1 MNPAFYKLL
10 ILSTMSEKHYSP
22 VVAELIELI
31 NKNGWHDKFQ
41 KALDRCHE
49 LNTIEYENIRTLDDY
64 FDWCES
70 NLHWVPKEDPE
81 GDIVYQH
88 VTMFYFLL
96 DQSPVKEL
104 QTPIIPSKLKDNV
117 MPPLSPLSEWM
128 RKFVVSL
135 GMWMDSPESLT
146 DEAVQSYYDSPRY
159 NMSDYEMPKGG
170 WKTFNQ
176 FFARSVKPGYR
187 PIAAINDDHVIVS
200 PADSTNDGQ
209 WEVNADSQVYI
220 KGLEWSIEELLEG
233 SDYKDDFKGGIWIH
247 QFLNTT
253 DYHRQHAPVGGK
265 VIEARVIQGATWLGV
280 EAVPIEGD
288 DKGRTHIVRRK
299 LSALDEAGYQFIQTR
314 GLIVLQSNIGKVAIL
329 PMGMA
334 QVSSIVVTAE
344 KGVTLRKGEE
354 ISYFQF
360 GGSDIVMVFER
371 DSNVSITAQPGVHY
385 KVGTRIAQA
394 FPVRE

>member
-1 MNPAFYKLL
+1 MAK
-10 ILSTMSEKHYSP
+10 TTYSP
-22 VVAELIELI
+22 VVQELIDMI
-31 NKNGWHDKFQ
+31 AKNGWQDKFQ
-41 KALDRCHE
+41 KALDNVHAQ
-49 LNTIEYENIRTLDDY
+49 NVIEYENIKTLDDY
-64 FDWCES
+64 YDWCES

-96 DQSPVKEL
+96 DQTPVKEL
-104 QTPIIPSKLKDNV
+104 QTPIIPSKLKGNE
-117 MPPLSPLSEWM
+117 MPELTALSQWM
-128 RKFVVSL
+128 RKFVISL
-135 GMWMDSPESLT
+135 GMWMDTPESL
-146 DEAVQSYYDSPRY
+146 DDAAVQSYYDSPRY
-159 NMSDYEMPKGG
+159 NMGDYVVPKGG

-187 PIAAINDDHVIVS
+187 PVAAVNDDHVIVS

-209 WEVNADSQVYI
+209 WEVNAESKVNI

-233 SDYKDDFKGGIWIH
+233 SDYKDDFAGGIWIH
-247 QFLNTT
+247 QFLNTV
-253 DYHRQHAPVGGK
+253 DYHRQHAAVGGK
-265 VIEARVIQGATWLGV
+265 VIEARVLQGATWLGV

-288 DKGRTHIVRRK
+288 DKGRRHIVRRK
-299 LSALDEAGYQFIQTR
+299 LSALDEAGYQFLQTR
-314 GLIVLQSNIGKVAIL
+314 GLIVIQSKIGKVAIL

-371 DSNVSITAQPGVHY
+371 ASNVSITAQPGVHY
-385 KVGTRIAQA
+385 KVGSRIAEA
-394 FPVRE
+394 YPVGE

>member
-1 MNPAFYKLL
+1 MANK
-10 ILSTMSEKHYSP
+10 IYSP
-22 VVAELIELI
+22 VVQELIDMI
-31 NKNGWHDKFQ
+31 AKNGWEDKFR
-41 KALDRCHE
+41 KALDNVHA
-49 LNTIEYENIRTLDDY
+49 LNVVEYENIKTLDDY
-64 FDWCES
+64 YDWCES
-70 NLHWVPKEDPE
+70 NLHWVPEEDPE

-104 QTPIIPSKLKDNV
+104 QTPVIPSRLKDNV
-117 MPPLSPLSEWM
+117 MPPLSPLSQWM
-128 RKFVVSL
+128 RKFVISL
-135 GMWMDSPESLT
+135 GMWMDTPESLT
-146 DEAVQSYYDSPRY
+146 DDAVKSYYDSPRY
-159 NMSDYEMPKGG
+159 NMSDYDMPNGG

-187 PIAAINDDHVIVS
+187 PIAAINDDHIIVS

-209 WEVNADSQVYI
+209 WEVNADSKVNI
-220 KGLEWSIEELLEG
+220 KGLEWSIEELLQG
-233 SDYKDDFKGGIWIH
+233 SDYKDDFAGGIWIH
-247 QFLNTT
+247 QFLNTV
-253 DYHRQHAPVGGK
+253 DYHRQHAAVGGK
-265 VIEARVIQGATWLGV
+265 VLEARVLQGATWLGV

-288 DKGRTHIVRRK
+288 EQGRRHIVRRK
-299 LSALDEAGYQFIQTR
+299 LNALDEAGYQFLQTR
-314 GLIVLQSNIGKVAIL
+314 GLIVIQSKIGKVAIL

-360 GGSDIVMVFER
+360 GGSDIVMVFQR
-371 DSNVSITAQPGVHY
+371 DSNVSITARPGVHY

-394 FPVRE
+394 YPVGE

>member
-1 MNPAFYKLL
+1 MGTK
-10 ILSTMSEKHYSP
+10 SYSP
-22 VVAELIELI
+22 VVQELIDMI
-31 NKNGWHDKFQ
+31 ARNGWQDKFR
-41 KALDRCHE
+41 KALDNVHAQ
-49 LNTIEYENIRTLDDY
+49 NVIEYENIKTLDDY

-81 GDIVYQH
+81 GDVVYQH

-104 QTPIIPSKLKDNV
+104 QTPITPSTLKGNV
-117 MPPLSPLSEWM
+117 MPELTELSKWM
-128 RKFVVSL
+128 RKFVISL
-135 GMWMDSPESLT
+135 GMWMDTPESL
-146 DEAVQSYYDSPRY
+146 DPAAVKSYYDSPRY
-159 NMSDYEMPKGG
+159 NMDDYEMPMGG

-176 FFARSVKPGYR
+176 FFARRVKPGYR
-187 PIAAINDDHVIVS
+187 PIAAINDDHVITS

-209 WEVNADSQVYI
+209 WEVNADSKVNI
-220 KGLEWSIEELLEG
+220 KGLEWSVEELLEG
-233 SDYKDDFKGGIWIH
+233 SAYKDDFRGGIWIH

-265 VIEARVIQGATWLGV
+265 VLEAREIQGATWLGV
-280 EAVPIEGD
+280 HAEPIEGD
-288 DKGRTHIVRRK
+288 PQGRQHIVRRK
-299 LSALDEAGYQFIQTR
+299 LVAEDEAGYQFLQTR
-314 GLIVLQSNIGKVAIL
+314 GLIVIQSKIGKVAIL

-334 QVSSIVVTAE
+334 QVSSIIVTAE
-344 KGVTLRKGEE
+344 PGTTLRKGEE

-371 DSNVSITAQPGVHY
+371 ASNVSITAQPGVHY

-394 FPVRE
+394 FPVGE

>member
-1 MNPAFYKLL
+1 MEQK
-10 ILSTMSEKHYSP
+10 TYSP
-22 VVAELIELI
+22 VIQELIDMIE
-31 NKNGWHDKFQ
+31 KNGWRDKFQ
-41 KALDRCHE
+41 QALDKARSY
-49 LNTIEYENIRTLDDY
+49 NTIEYEPIKTLEDY

-104 QTPIIPSKLKDNV
+104 QTPILPSKLKDNV
-117 MPPLSPLSEWM
+117 MPPLTPLSEWM
-128 RKFVVSL
+128 RKFVISL
-135 GMWMDSPESLT
+135 GQWMDTPESL
-146 DEAVQSYYDSPRY
+146 DDAAVKSYYDSPRY
-159 NMSDYEMPKGG
+159 NMGDYEVPKGG

-176 FFARSVKPGYR
+176 FFARETKPGYR
-187 PIAAINDDHVIVS
+187 PVAAINDDHIIVS
-200 PADSTNDGQ
+200 PADSTNAGQ
-209 WEVNADSQVYI
+209 WEVNAESQVNV

-233 SDYKDDFKGGIWIH
+233 SKYKDDFKGGIWIH

-265 VIEARVIQGATWLGV
+265 VLEAREIQGATWLGITT
-280 EAVPIEGD
+280 EPIEGD
-288 DKGRTHIVRRK
+288 AQGRNHIVRRK
-299 LSALDEAGYQFIQTR
+299 LTALDEAGYQFLQTR
-314 GLIVLQSNIGKVAIL
+314 GLIVIQSEIGKVAIL

-344 KGVTLRKGEE
+344 EGTTLRKGEE

-360 GGSDIVMVFER
+360 GGSDIVMLFER
-371 DSNVSITAQPGVHY
+371 ASNVSITAQPGVHY
-385 KVGTRIAQA
+385 KYGTKIAEAYPVG
-394 FPVRE
+394 E

>member
-1 MNPAFYKLL
+1 MANK
-10 ILSTMSEKHYSP
+10 TYSP
-22 VVAELIELI
+22 VVQELIDMI
-31 NKNGWHDKFQ
+31 ARNGWQEKFQ
-41 KALDRCHE
+41 KALDSVHAQ
-49 LNTIEYENIRTLDDY
+49 NVIEYENIKTLDDY

-104 QTPIIPSKLKDNV
+104 QTPITPSTLKGNV
-117 MPPLSPLSEWM
+117 MPELSELSKWM
-128 RKFVVSL
+128 RKFVISL
-135 GMWMDSPESLT
+135 GMWMDTPESL
-146 DEAVQSYYDSPRY
+146 DDAAVKSYYDSPRY
-159 NMSDYEMPKGG
+159 NMGDYEMPKGG

-187 PIAAINDDHVIVS
+187 PIAAINDDHVITS
-200 PADSTNDGQ
+200 PADSTNAGQ
-209 WEVNADSQVYI
+209 WEVNAESQVNV

-233 SDYKDDFKGGIWIH
+233 SAYKDDFRGGVWIH

-265 VIEARVIQGATWLGV
+265 VLEAREIQGATWLGV
-280 EAVPIEGD
+280 HAEPIEGD
-288 DKGRTHIVRRK
+288 PQGRQHIVRRK
-299 LSALDEAGYQFIQTR
+299 LVAEDEAGYQFLQTR
-314 GLIVLQSNIGKVAIL
+314 GLIVIQSKIGKVAIL

-334 QVSSIVVTAE
+334 QVSSIIVTAE
-344 KGVTLRKGEE
+344 EGTTLRKGEE

-360 GGSDIVMVFER
+360 GGSDIVVLFER
-371 DSNVSITAQPGVHY
+371 ASNVSITAQPGVHY
-385 KVGTRIAQA
+385 KTGTRIAQA
-394 FPVRE
+394 FPVGE

>member
-1 MNPAFYKLL
+1 MATK
-10 ILSTMSEKHYSP
+10 TYSP
-22 VVAELIELI
+22 VVQELVDMIA
-31 NKNGWHDKFQ
+31 KNGWQDKFQ
-41 KALDRCHE
+41 KALDHVHE
-49 LNTIEYENIRTLDDY
+49 LNVIEYENIKTLDDY

-104 QTPIIPSKLKDNV
+104 QTPIVPSKLKDNV
-117 MPPLSPLSEWM
+117 MPPLTPLSEWM
-128 RKFVVSL
+128 RKFVISL
-135 GMWMDSPESLT
+135 GMWMDTPESINE
-146 DEAVQSYYDSPRY
+146 EAVKSYYDAPRY
-159 NMSDYEMPKGG
+159 NMGDYIVPKGG

-187 PIAAINDDHVIVS
+187 PVAAVNDDHIIVS

-209 WEVNADSQVYI
+209 WEVNAESKVNV

-233 SDYKDDFKGGIWIH
+233 SAYKDDFRGGIWIH

-253 DYHRQHAPVGGK
+253 DYHRQHAAVGGK
-265 VIEARVIQGATWLGV
+265 VLEAREIQGATWLGV

-288 DKGRTHIVRRK
+288 EKGRKHIVRRK
-299 LSALDEAGYQFIQTR
+299 LNALDEAGYQFLQTR
-314 GLIVLQSNIGKVAIL
+314 GLIVIQSKIGKVAIL

-334 QVSSIVVTAE
+334 QVSSIIVTAE
-344 KGVTLRKGEE
+344 EGVTLRKGEE

-360 GGSDIVMVFER
+360 GGSDIVVVFER
-371 DSNVSITAQPGVHY
+371 ASNVNITAQPGVHY
-385 KVGTRIAQA
+385 KTGTKIAEAYPVG
-394 FPVRE
+394 E

>member
-1 MNPAFYKLL
+1 MTTK
-10 ILSTMSEKHYSP
+10 TYSP
-22 VVAELIELI
+22 IVQELIDMI
-31 NKNGWHDKFQ
+31 AKNGWEDKFK
-41 KALDRCHE
+41 KALENARSF
-49 LNTIEYENIRTLDDY
+49 NTVEYENIKTLEDY

-104 QTPIIPSKLKDNV
+104 QTPILPSKLKDNV
-117 MPPLSPLSEWM
+117 MPPLSPLSQWM
-128 RKFVVSL
+128 RRFVISL
-135 GMWMDSPESLT
+135 GQWMDTPESLNE
-146 DEAVQSYYDSPRY
+146 EAVKSYYDSPRY
-159 NMSDYEMPKGG
+159 NMDDYEMPMGG

-187 PIAAINDDHVIVS
+187 PVAAINDDHVIVS

-209 WEVNADSQVYI
+209 WEVNADSQVNI
-220 KGLEWSIEELLEG
+220 KGLEWSIDELLEG
-233 SDYKDDFKGGIWIH
+233 SKYKDDFKGGIWIH

-253 DYHRQHAPVGGK
+253 DYHRQHAAVGGK
-265 VIEARVIQGATWLGV
+265 VIEARVIQGATWLGITT
-280 EAVPIEGD
+280 EPIEGD
-288 DKGRTHIVRRK
+288 EKGRNHIVRRK
-299 LSALDEAGYQFIQTR
+299 LTALDEAGYQFIQTR
-314 GLIVLQSNIGKVAIL
+314 GLIVIQSKIGKVAIL

-334 QVSSIVVTAE
+334 QVSSIIVTAE
-344 KGVTLRKGEE
+344 EGTTLRKGEE

-371 DSNVSITAQPGVHY
+371 ASNVSITAQPGVHY
-385 KVGTRIAQA
+385 RTGTRIAQA
-394 FPVRE
+394 YPVGE